1 MKSKLNFALE
11 PVQDSGTGVFA
22 VLTDDSR
29 RRVRCTSVRH
39 APNAPQGRTPWRF
52 FPSMLRLLLL
62 GCGFAVFVGAHES
75 VARAQTAGALAA
87 ADETLEDPGLPGD
100 SGSTTSASGGSSE
113 TGKRRTLLDTVI
125 DGGVIGALIILLSM
139 VATGFIVEHF
149 ISIRKSVLMPEL
161 VLEDL
166 EQMMAQGQIDEAIEY
181 CQEPQ
186 NYSLATNCVLAGLE
200 RYVGSEFGFAEYKAA
215 VEEAGEDQTGRLY
228 RKTEV
233 LGLIGAIA
241 PMLGLTGTVL
251 GMIKAFNVIAA
262 SGGAAKPDQLAGGI
276 GQALV
281 TTLLGLI
288 VAIPAMI
295 AFSFFRNKIDSILAE
310 AGKRIERIMMP
321 LGRQK

>member
-1 MKSKLNFALE
+1 
-11 PVQDSGTGVFA
+11 
-22 VLTDDSR
+22 
-29 RRVRCTSVRH
+29 
-39 APNAPQGRTPWRF
+39 
-52 FPSMLRLLLL
+52 MLLVLLLL
-62 GCGFAVFVGAHES
+62 YGVTADRTMFMS
-75 VARAQTAGALAA
+75 VAPAYGADDTLS
-87 ADETLEDPGLPGD
+87 ADETLDDPSGPSGGD
-100 SGSTTSASGGSSE
+100 STGTDTSSGE
-113 TGKRRTLLDTVI
+113 NQGKRRTLLTTLM
-125 DGGVIGALIILLSM
+125 DGGVVGALIILLSF
-139 VATGFIVEHF
+139 VTVTFIVEHF
-149 ISIRKSVLMPEL
+149 FTIRKPVLMPEL

-166 EQMMAQGQIDEAIEY
+166 EQLIAAGQVDDAVAY

-200 RYVGSEFGFAEYKAA
+200 RFQGSEFGFAEYKAA
-215 VEEAGEDQTGRLY
+215 VEEAGEDQTARLY

-233 LGLIGAIA
+233 LGLIGSIA

-251 GMIKAFNVIAA
+251 GMINAFNAIAS
-262 SGGAAKPDQLAGGI
+262 SGGMAKPDELAGGI

-295 AFSFFRNKIDSILAE
+295 AFSFFRNQIDSIVAE